1 MVSGADAGEHRT
13 DDFGPACCP
22 AALSAGTGEY
32 GASETSM
39 ATIASDVF
47 FQPEKATETA
57 AECNRTDRG
66 LFYITERECI
76 P

>member
-13 DDFGPACCP
+13 DDCGPACCP

-39 ATIASDVF
+39 ATIAPDVF
-47 FQPEKATETA
+47 FRPEKATETA